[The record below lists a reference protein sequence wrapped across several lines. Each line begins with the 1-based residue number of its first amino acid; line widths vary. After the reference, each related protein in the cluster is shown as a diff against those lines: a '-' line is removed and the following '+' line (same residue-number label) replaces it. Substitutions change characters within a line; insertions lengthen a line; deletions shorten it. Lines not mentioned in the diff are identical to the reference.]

1 MQNDIKSFTLPEI
14 SKLAADF
21 NLPAFRAKQIYM
33 WLAGGACSFDEMTNL
48 SKETRQTLS
57 EHCLIANAQV
67 ITRLD
72 SAHSDLSKFLFRL
85 HDGETVES
93 VLMSYDYGYSLCLS
107 TQVGC
112 KMGCTFCATGKS
124 GFVRNLLPSEML
136 SQFHAAQKNRGVK
149 IGRLV
154 LMGMGEPLDNI
165 DNVLRFL
172 RLVSDPVGVNLGMR
186 RISLSTC
193 GLADQID
200 RLAEER
206 LQLTLSVSL
215 HAPTDELRSKLMPV
229 NRRFGLDALLA
240 SCRNY
245 TKKTGRRISFEY
257 MVIDGVNDT
266 EECAGLLAARL
277 KGMNAHVNLIPVNKI
292 DGADFTPGRNTAKF
306 NARLNALGQN
316 ATVRRTLGG
325 DVNAACGQLRG
336 SRDDCHRPLQ

>member
-1 MQNDIKSFTLPEI
+1 MLDIKSFTLPEC
-14 SKLAADF
+14 SAFVADF
-21 NLPAFRAKQIYM
+21 NLPPFRAKQIYT
-33 WLAGGACSFDEMTNL
+33 WLAGGAASFDEMTNL
-48 SKETRQTLS
+48 PKDIRQLLSK
-57 EHCLIANAQV
+57 HCFIANADV

-72 SAHSDLSKFLFRL
+72 SGRTDLSKFLFRL

-112 KMGCTFCATGKS
+112 KMGCSFCATGKS

-136 SQFHAAQKNRGVK
+136 SQLHAAQKNRGVK

-154 LMGMGEPLDNI
+154 LMGMGEPLDNM

-172 RLVSDPVGVNLGMR
+172 HLVSDPVGMNLGMR
-186 RISLSTC
+186 KISLSTC
-193 GLADQID
+193 GLVDQID

-215 HAPTDELRSKLMPV
+215 HAPTDELRSMLMPI
-229 NRRFGLDALLA
+229 NRRFGLDALLT

-266 EECAGLLAARL
+266 DDCARLLAARL
-277 KGMNAHVNLIPVNKI
+277 KGMNAHVNLIPVNQI
-292 DGADFTPGRNTAKF
+292 DGADLTPGKFTAKF
-306 NARLNALGQN
+306 NARLNTLGQN
-316 ATVRRTLGG
+316 ATVRRTLG
-325 DVNAACGQLRG
+325 DDINAACGQLRSTTPSQG
-336 SRDDCHRPLQ
+336 GAFH